1 MSVSPVSEQERLPSL
16 DVMRGVAVLGILA
29 VNSAFFAAPWQ
40 TGVNPNLAP
49 LAVNEATLWSWWAM
63 HVFFEMKFITLFSL
77 LFGASLYLIGGAR
90 EDAERGA
97 LLRRRLLWLA
107 AFGVIHGALIWYGD
121 ILLAYA
127 LTGLMVLLARGWRA
141 RLLLSVG
148 TVLYLLSLG
157 ISYLFGAAV
166 ADMSAAK
173 LAETKALLW
182 APPAEELARL
192 QHAYQGGLQ
201 SALREN
207 IDAWRNFMISG
218 LPFVM
223 LRSAGMMMIGMAL
236 CRLGFL
242 SGKAPAWAY
251 WLFAI
256 LGAGA
261 FALIANQASLN
272 AAADFDFVLMQGQ
285 GKLVNEALSVFGALF
300 YASAAVLLVKAS
312 ARFLVAPLAAVGRMA
327 FTNYIAQ
334 SLIMTTLFW
343 GGRGFGLFGEVDRV
357 TLWGIVVGVWTLQLI
372 WSPLWFNRFAMGPL
386 EWLWRRLSYA
396 KPLAIWRSS
405 QRPADTIT

>member
-16 DVMRGVAVLGILA
+16 DVMRGIAVLGILA
-29 VNSAFFAAPWQ
+29 VNAAFFAAPWQ
-40 TGVNPNLAP
+40 TGINPTLAP
-49 LAVNEATLWSWWAM
+49 LAVSEGTLWSWWAM

-90 EDAERGA
+90 EDVERGA

-157 ISYLFGAAV
+157 ISYMFGAAV
-166 ADMSAAK
+166 AEMSAAK
-173 LAETKALLW
+173 LAETQAEFW

-192 QHAYQGGLQ
+192 KHAYQGGLQ
-201 SALREN
+201 SALKEN
-207 IDAWRNFMISG
+207 VDAWRSFMVSS

-223 LRSAGMMMIGMAL
+223 LRSAGVMMIGMAL
-236 CRLGFL
+236 CRLEFL
-242 SGKAPAWAY
+242 SGKAPVWAY

-256 LGAGA
+256 LGASA

-272 AAADFDFVLMQGQ
+272 AAAGFDFVHMQGQ
-285 GKLVNEALSVFGALF
+285 GKVVNEALSIFGALF
-300 YASAAVLLVKAS
+300 YATAAVFLVKAG
-312 ARFLVAPLAAVGRMA
+312 ARFVVGPLAAVGRMA
-327 FTNYIAQ
+327 FTNYLTQ
-334 SLIMTTLFW
+334 SLLMTTLFW

-357 TLWGIVVGVWTLQLI
+357 TLWGIVVGVWFLQLI
-372 WSPLWFNRFAMGPL
+372 WSPLWFKHFTMGPL

-396 KPLAIWRSS
+396 KPLAIGRAP
-405 QRPADTIT
+405 QVVAD